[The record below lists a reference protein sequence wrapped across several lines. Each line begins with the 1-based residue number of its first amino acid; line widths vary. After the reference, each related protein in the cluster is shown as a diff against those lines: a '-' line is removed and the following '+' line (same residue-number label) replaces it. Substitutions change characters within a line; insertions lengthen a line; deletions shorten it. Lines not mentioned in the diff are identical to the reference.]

1 MNQSRASYSF
11 QIVDSVIAITDHDEG
26 RSVTNDVENVV
37 ADFRHVADLAG
48 CRMIYRD
55 TIGVWDEILVREG
68 RFAGFRSIGEHDLD
82 KALAKIKQQSR
93 LTV

>member
-37 ADFRHVADLAG
+37 ADFRYGTDLAG
-48 CRMIYRD
+48 YRMIYRD
-55 TIGVWDEILVREG
+55 TMGIWDEILICEG

-82 KALAKIKQQSR
+82 KALARIKNKAA
-93 LTV
+93 